1 MAVQVGLVAAGRRVV
16 AHANKQGMRKVIWF
30 TMLFA
35 WVGDLH
41 AQTEIDLFRYS
52 ALRQSPTARMA
63 GMGGAFGAL
72 GADVGGST
80 INPAGIANFRRS
92 TISFSPGLLHQQATG
107 TYFGN
112 AANDGRTRMAVS
124 NLGFVLAQRPN
135 SSSGK
140 WHQLNYGFSMNRT
153 NNYANR
159 QRYEGVNTNSSLI
172 DFFVSEANQDPNEF
186 YPEDFPFSAA
196 LAETAGLIFPSIPGN
211 RASNYLGIVPNGGV
225 MQREEISSLGNTSEY
240 NFSVG
245 ADYDHKL
252 FLGAGISLMT
262 SKFNQREDFS
272 EFDHMDTIFDFKDFL
287 YRRELGVEADG
298 FMLRLG
304 AILQPVPWFRV
315 GISYESP
322 TRYTVTEDYRT
333 EIQANFDSVPVFAEA
348 VSPLFRPFVY
358 NYRTAGR
365 ITGSVAFLFEDKG
378 LISVDYD
385 LVPYDN
391 LRVLALSGDPG
402 SAPWAREL
410 NNDVARFFGTTNNLR
425 VGAEYIFGPLAFRA
439 GYAYWGSP
447 FRTTVNTGGG
457 DLAQN
462 DFTTGLGMRMNSLS
476 LDFSV
481 VHARWSN
488 YRSPYRLD
496 GVPEEG
502 VLFSN
507 NRTIATVTVGFRLD

>member
-1 MAVQVGLVAAGRRVV
+1 
-16 AHANKQGMRKVIWF
+16 MRKVIF
-30 TMLFA
+30 LTMLIA
-35 WVGDLH
+35 WVGELH

-52 ALRQSPTARMA
+52 ALRQAPTARIA

-72 GADVGGST
+72 GADVGGTT

-92 TISFSPGLLHQQATG
+92 TITFSPGLLHQQATG

-112 AANDGRTRMAVS
+112 VVGDSRSRLAVS

-135 SSSGK
+135 SKNGK

-153 NNYANR
+153 NNYASR
-159 QRYEGVNTNSSLI
+159 QTYEGINSNSSLI
-172 DFFVSEANQDPNEF
+172 DFFVAEANQDPNEF

-196 LAETAGLIFPSIPGN
+196 LAESVGLIFPSVPGN
-211 RASNYLGIVPNGGV
+211 RATEYFGIVPNGGV
-225 MQREEISSLGNTSEY
+225 RQREEISALGNTSEY
-240 NFSVG
+240 NLSIG

-272 EFDHMDTIFDFKDFL
+272 EFDHMDTIFDFKDYL
-287 YRRELGVEADG
+287 YRRDLGVESDG

-365 ITGSVAFLFEDKG
+365 VTGSLAFLFEDKG
-378 LISVDYD
+378 LISFDYD
-385 LVPYDN
+385 IVPYDN
-391 LRVLALSGDPG
+391 LRVIALSGDPG
-402 SAPWAREL
+402 AAPWAREL
-410 NNDVARFFGTTNNLR
+410 NNDVALLFGAANNFRFG
-425 VGAEYIFGPLAFRA
+425 GEYVYGPLAFRA

-447 FRTTVNTGGG
+447 FRAAVNTGGG
-457 DLAQN
+457 DLSQN
-462 DFTTGLGMRMNSLS
+462 DFTAGLGMRLNSLS
-476 LDFSV
+476 VDFSV
-481 VHARWSN
+481 VHARWNN
-488 YRSPYRLD
+488 YRLPYRVS
-496 GVPEEG
+496 GFPEEG
-502 VLFSN
+502 VVFN
-507 NRTIATVTVGFRLD
+507 NSRTVATVTLGYRLD